1 MEYIYGRG
9 FDYYLEDAG
18 NLEIFKELKS
28 LFSQP
33 EWIKVHEEI
42 FIVLSKYV
50 KVDKLY
56 QEEKLF
62 DRLLENVLNIN
73 ELNILYKYEDDLKK
87 LRPKIILQRYVDE
100 INVLTRYTAG
110 RKRYQKWVYNLRRI

>member
-18 NLEIFKELKS
+18 KLEIFKELKS

-42 FIVLSKYV
+42 FIVLSKYA
-50 KVDKLY
+50 KVDKY
-56 QEEKLF
+56 
-62 DRLLENVLNIN
+62 I
-73 ELNILYKYEDDLKK
+73 KK
-87 LRPKIILQRYVDE
+87 KNYLI
-100 INVLTRYTAG
+100 
-110 RKRYQKWVYNLRRI
+110 VYWKMY